1 MLFYARK
8 TCLKLKY
15 YFLRRLIFILNF
27 LYNLLLFTKL
37 QLKYFRKKKTLL
49 MFFDSGFDNLV
60 KCKLYDKY
68 L

>member
-1 MLFYARK
+1 MFKIKILFSQKVDFY
-8 TCLKLKY
+8 
-15 YFLRRLIFILNF
+15 IEF